1 MIAHHLPVIIVLVPL
16 FGALLSA
23 LTKRGAV
30 AWGIALIATVL
41 TLAATIGLLGHVL
54 HDGVISYEIGGW
66 APPIGIEYR
75 VDMANAL
82 VILIVATIATVIM
95 PYARVSVAKELAAD
109 QQAWFYTMYML
120 CVAGL
125 IGIAVTG
132 DAFNAF
138 VFLEVSSLAT
148 YTMIALG
155 QSRRS
160 LLSAYQYL
168 IMGTIGATFYIIGI
182 GLLLT
187 ITGTLNFVDLAARI
201 AVTPYD
207 RAMLTALAFITVGI
221 GLKLALF
228 PLHVWLPN
236 AYARAPSTGTALL
249 ASTATKVAVYLLI
262 RVYFNV
268 FGISNIVGDV
278 PVLEL
283 LLVLSIAAMFFAS
296 FVAVFEKNVKRL
308 LAYSSVA
315 QVGYMILG
323 LSMATSTAL
332 TGTLVHLA
340 NHAMMKGAA
349 FLAIGA
355 VSYQLGS
362 VSLERMKGIGR
373 VMPVTMGCFVVAGL
387 SLIGVPGTV
396 GFISKYYLVV
406 AAFEKGWWW
415 LAFMIVASSLI
426 AVFYVGRVVEVAWFA
441 EPSKEAAKL
450 KEAPLS
456 LLLPTVAL
464 AAACVFFGV
473 DASLTAG
480 LAEAAANALFGG
492 SL

>member
-1 MIAHHLPVIIVLVPL
+1 MIEHHLPVLIVLVPL
-16 FGALLSA
+16 FGALLSS
-23 LTKRGAV
+23 LTHRGSI
-30 AWGIALIATVL
+30 AWGVALLATVL
-41 TLAATIGLLGHVL
+41 TLAGAIALLARVTHE
-54 HDGVISYEIGGW
+54 GVISYEIGGW
-66 APPIGIEYR
+66 APPVGIEYR

-82 VILIVATIATVIM
+82 VILIVASIAAVIV
-95 PYARVSVAKELAAD
+95 PYARVSVAREIAAD
-109 QQAWFYTMYML
+109 QHAWFYTMYLL
-120 CVAGL
+120 CVTGL

-148 YTMIALG
+148 YTLIALG
-155 QSRRS
+155 PSRRS

-168 IMGTIGATFYIIGI
+168 IMGTIGATFYIIGV

-201 AVTPYD
+201 ADTQYD
-207 RAMLTALAFITVGI
+207 QALLAAFAFITVGI

-236 AYARAPSTGTALL
+236 AYAKAPSTGTALL
-249 ASTATKVAVYLLI
+249 ASTATKVAVYLLVRI
-262 RVYFNV
+262 YFSV
-268 FGISNIVGDV
+268 FGVDKIIGDI

-283 LLVLSIAAMFFAS
+283 LLILSIAAMFFAS
-296 FVAVFEKNVKRL
+296 IVAVFEKNVKRL

-323 LSMATSTAL
+323 VSMATTTAL

-340 NHAMMKGAA
+340 NHALMKGAA

-355 VSYQLGS
+355 VAYQLGS
-362 VSLERMKGIGR
+362 VSLDRMKGVGR
-373 VMPVTMGCFVVAGL
+373 VMPITMGCFVVAGL

-396 GFISKYYLVV
+396 GFISKYYLVI

-415 LAFMIVASSLI
+415 LAFLIVASSLI
-426 AVFYVGRVVEVAWFA
+426 AVFYVGRVVEVAWFSA
-441 EPSKEAAKL
+441 PDTEAAEL
-450 KEAPLS
+450 RDPPL
-456 LLLPTVAL
+456 LMLVPTIIL

-480 LAEAAANALFGG
+480 LAEGAANVLFGG
-492 SL
+492 YQ

>member
-426 AVFYVGRVVEVAWFA
+426 AVFYIGRVVEVAWFA

>member
-1 MIAHHLPVIIVLVPL
+1 MISHHLPVLIVLVPL

-23 LTKRGAV
+23 LTSRGSV
-30 AWGIALIATVL
+30 SWGIALIAMVT
-41 TLAATIGLLGHVL
+41 TLAATIGLLSEVL

-75 VDMANAL
+75 VDLANAL
-82 VILIVATIATVIM
+82 VILIVSTIAAVIM
-95 PYARVSVAKELAAD
+95 PYARVSVAKEIVED
-109 QQAWFYTMYML
+109 QQAWFYTMYQL

-168 IMGTIGATFYIIGI
+168 IMGTIGATFYIIGV

-236 AYARAPSTGTALL
+236 AYAKAPSTGTALL

-262 RVYFNV
+262 RMYFSV
-268 FGISNIVGDV
+268 FGIDNIIGDF

-296 FVAVFEKNVKRL
+296 FVAVFERNVKRL

-340 NHAMMKGAA
+340 NHALMKGAA

-355 VSYQLGS
+355 VAYQLGS
-362 VSLERMKGIGR
+362 VSLEKMKGIGR

-406 AAFEKGWWW
+406 AAFEKGWWR

-426 AVFYVGRVVEVAWFA
+426 AVFYVGRVVEVAWFS
-441 EPSKEAAKL
+441 EPDKKTSEL

-456 LLLPTVAL
+456 LLLPTVVL

-480 LAEAAANALFGG
+480 LAEAAAKALFGG

>member
-95 PYARVSVAKELAAD
+95 PYARVSVAKELAVD

>member
-1 MIAHHLPVIIVLVPL
+1 MLAAAI
-16 FGALLSA
+16 ALLA
-23 LTKRGAV
+23 RV
-30 AWGIALIATVL
+30 MVE
-41 TLAATIGLLGHVL
+41 
-54 HDGVISYEIGGW
+54 GVVSYELGGW

-75 VDMANAL
+75 VDAANAL
-82 VILIVATIATVIM
+82 VLLIVSFVAAVIM
-95 PYARVSVAKELAAD
+95 PYARTSVTEEISAD
-109 QQAWFYTMYML
+109 QHAWFYTMYML

-125 IGIAVTG
+125 NGIAITG

-155 QSRRS
+155 RSRS
-160 LLSAYQYL
+160 ALLSAYQYL
-168 IMGTIGATFYIIGI
+168 IMGTIGASFYIIGV

-187 ITGTLNFVDLAARI
+187 ITGTLNFVDIAARLE
-201 AVTPYD
+201 ATPYD

-236 AYARAPSTGTALL
+236 AYARAPSAATAMI
-249 ASTATKVAVYLLI
+249 AATATKVAVYLLLRI
-262 RVYFNV
+262 YFSVYGV
-268 FGISNIVGDV
+268 DRLDSNI
-278 PVLEL
+278 PVLDL

-296 FVAVFEKNVKRL
+296 FVAVFERNVKRL

-315 QVGYMILG
+315 QVGYMVLG
-323 LSMATSTAL
+323 ISMASATAL

-340 NHAMMKGAA
+340 NHALMKGAA

-355 VSYQLGS
+355 VVYRIGS
-362 VSLERMKGIGR
+362 CNLDRMRGIGR
-373 VMPVTMGCFVVAGL
+373 VMPVTMGTFVVAGL

-415 LAFMIVASSLI
+415 LAFLILASSLI

-441 EPSKEAAKL
+441 KPDTETENVG
-450 KEAPLS
+450 EAPLA
-456 LLLPTVAL
+456 LLVPMVIL
-464 AAACVFFGV
+464 AACCIFFGI
-473 DASLTAG
+473 DASVTAG
-480 LAEAAANALFGG
+480 LAETAANVLFGG
-492 SL
+492 Y